1 MRKIDLYSLAWKG
14 YSKAEVM
21 SSFKDGSDIYFA
33 FKHELFKTEYF
44 LEYSDHRPVV
54 RFLDG
59 KVLRV
64 EQCRYSDIPFENL
77 FYKGSVVY
85 RCFSSFDS
93 TVPPYRSNASIM
105 SPDDY
110 NRLSSYR
117 KDVTDRYELATIT
130 DVFHPVLT
138 AAEKRLV
145 YDEMTKA
152 ARRDK
157 FDSLHAYVL
166 AYKAEQKAADLR
178 RKKRQQDAIRRGDD
192 RFHEVMKSYRLYAN
206 LDGFTVVPKAEDNGI
221 YIGEHNERYS
231 NSCPFAK
238 HVYSYEL
245 HIKKGWHFVGV
256 GGLLT
261 LYRGKFNR
269 LGMPC
274 TWFEQKGWNYTQVR
288 GYLVR
293 GEHIIAKSLNEAIAI
308 NQEHRRTM
316 LRDAMYKLQQTREIR
331 LRAQREKE
339 EYAKEV
345 AARKTNA
352 EAYMNNVITF
362 EDSLASGNCR
372 PGTQQFKDNVENAL
386 GKEVEQLTVRD
397 IIPLAIRFHQETY
410 VQRIFNHKG
419 WKVEVNDYR

>member
-1 MRKIDLYSLAWKG
+1 MRKIDLSSLAWKG

-21 SSFKDGSDIYFA
+21 SSFKDGSDVCFA
-33 FKHELFKTEYF
+33 LKHGLFKTDCF
-44 LEYSDHRPVV
+44 FQYSYHCPVV

-64 EQCRYSDIPFENL
+64 ARSNYSDVPFENL
-77 FYKGSVVY
+77 FCKGNVVY
-85 RCFSSFDS
+85 RCIYSSDS
-93 TVPPYRSNASIM
+93 TDRPYRGNGLII

-117 KDVTDRYELATIT
+117 KDMTDGCELATII

-157 FDSLHAYVL
+157 FESLHAYIL
-166 AYKAEQKAADLR
+166 AYKAERKAADLR
-178 RKKRQQDAIRRGDD
+178 GKKIRQAAIRRGDD

-206 LDGFTVVPKAEDNGI
+206 LDGFTVVPKAKDNGL
-221 YIGEHNERYS
+221 YIDEHSERYS
-231 NSCPFAK
+231 SRCRFAK

-245 HIKKGWHFVGV
+245 HLKKGWHFVGV

-345 AARKTNA
+345 AARKANA